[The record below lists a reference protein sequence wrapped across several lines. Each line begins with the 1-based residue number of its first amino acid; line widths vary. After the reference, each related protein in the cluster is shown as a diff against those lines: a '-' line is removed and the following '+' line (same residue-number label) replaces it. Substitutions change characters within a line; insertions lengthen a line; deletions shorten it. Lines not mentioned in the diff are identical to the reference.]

1 MERTGGRTDMAFYL
15 LGERSELRPLLKAIA
30 DARDGTTVAR
40 AGVEYLLI
48 LAAARQAARG
58 DAPEPKALAQI
69 RAQYS
74 RMFAGDHSEHA
85 RLLKQ
90 LYSALKSGSVSAAAT
105 TLKLLGLYHRKQG
118 GYQQAR
124 ASFAVLTELAKQ
136 LNDPLERL
144 NALFWLGVVERYLG
158 DLDAAEAVHHEQL
171 ELAREVGQRGQAV
184 LAQENLGLVELRRG
198 QVAEARKRVIRA
210 LNEAQ
215 ELEDQELQGYC
226 YHALLVVE
234 KTAGRPGEA
243 AVCGWEAY
251 RRYDS
256 TEQRLRALHDC
267 ASLLL
272 DVGLY
277 DAARAAYEI
286 ALNGASHSFDLRICS
301 KCGLAEVAAAQDDL
315 ERFESIARDLMSE
328 GALTEIPY
336 EFLSA
341 HRSLGLGYAA
351 LGKLEE
357 ARLHLEQSLAIAEE
371 GGFSVEAREVREELR
386 SLPRS
391 RVLELVRPSESEYAR
406 LNSVGQH
413 ILAERARAFG

>member
-1 MERTGGRTDMAFYL
+1 MAFYL

-184 LAQENLGLVELRRG
+184 LAQENLGLVALRRG
-198 QVAEARKRVIRA
+198 QVAEARNRVIRA

-226 YHALLVVE
+226 YHALMVVE
-234 KTAGRPGEA
+234 TTAGRPGEA

-251 RRYDS
+251 RRYES

-267 ASLLL
+267 AALLL
-272 DVGLY
+272 DAGLY
-277 DAARAAYEI
+277 DASRAAYEI
-286 ALNGASHSFDLRICS
+286 ALNGASHSSDRICS
-301 KCGLAEVAAAQDDL
+301 KTGLAELAAVQGDL
-315 ERFESIARDLMSE
+315 EGFETFARDLLCEEALSE
-328 GALTEIPY
+328 APY
-336 EFLSA
+336 ELLSA
-341 HRSLGLGYAA
+341 HQIVGRGYAA
-351 LGKLEE
+351 LGKFDQ
-357 ARLHLEQSLAIAEE
+357 ARRHLEQSLTIADDR
-371 GGFSVEAREVREELR
+371 GFSVEARKVREELA
-386 SLPRS
+386 SLPLPP
-391 RVLELVRPSESEYAR
+391 VFEPLRPAESEYAR
-406 LNSVGQH
+406 LLDVGRQ
-413 ILAERARAFG
+413 ILAERVRAFG